1 MAKVTKIK
9 VGKSTHTVN
18 GWQDGSKLNTSIKR
32 IIKAINSKYRY
43 FEFSHSGGSFTV
55 LAMDKN
61 GSGKEFTGN
70 VSYE

>member
-9 VGKSTHTVN
+9 IGKSTHTVK
-18 GWQDGSKLNTSIKR
+18 GWKDGTRLNNAIKS
-32 IIKAINSKYRY
+32 IIKQNNPKYRY
-43 FEFSHSGGSFTV
+43 FEFSHGGKTFSV

-61 GSGKEFTGN
+61 GSGEEFSGS